1 MAIAQMNWGRLQFP
15 LTDSR
20 MAEFDASLEDLY
32 LLAEAHPGFIWRIPD
47 GIAADQLQVLNFDER
62 ISATVSVWDTVEAL
76 KDYTFE
82 SLHGDYLKRAG
93 EWFEAVDG
101 PQLVIWN
108 VDQTNRPSFREAF
121 NRLEIL
127 KRDGPTDDIYG
138 WPS

>member
-1 MAIAQMNWGRLQFP
+1 
-15 LTDSR
+15 